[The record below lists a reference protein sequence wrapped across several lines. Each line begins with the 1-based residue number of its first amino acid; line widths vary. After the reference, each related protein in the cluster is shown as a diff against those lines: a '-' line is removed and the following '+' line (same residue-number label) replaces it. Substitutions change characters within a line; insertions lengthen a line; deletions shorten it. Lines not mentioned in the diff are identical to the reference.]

1 MISGDKCMIIVDP
14 KLLDDQD
21 IPGLEKLLKNRVKLA
36 PADVS
41 IYIQIAEKQ
50 LKKKAKMAWATGYT
64 IFKDWQVDRYNL
76 SELVLDGP
84 KNEALQFLSE
94 SHSVVIH
101 TITKYMS

>member
-1 MISGDKCMIIVDP
+1 MGKLGSKQAIEKIPWKHILMKVKHRKRLENGQMGNVVQAINMISGDKCMIIVDP

-50 LKKKAKMAWATGYT
+50 LKKKAKMA
-64 IFKDWQVDRYNL
+64 
-76 SELVLDGP
+76 
-84 KNEALQFLSE
+84 
-94 SHSVVIH
+94 
-101 TITKYMS
+101 

>member
-50 LKKKAKMAWATGYT
+50 LKKKAKMA
-64 IFKDWQVDRYNL
+64 
-76 SELVLDGP
+76 
-84 KNEALQFLSE
+84 
-94 SHSVVIH
+94 
-101 TITKYMS
+101 